1 MRDWVTVLQDASLV
15 VNETFFNLK
24 NINKN
29 L

>member
-24 NINKN
+24 NINKH